1 MPDALATATC
11 GVISTAPH
19 EPHEPPRPS
28 LSLNYKVF
36 NDAVHGHMELHPLII
51 AVIDT
56 DQFQRLR
63 NLKQLGVAY
72 LVFPTASHNRFEHS
86 VGVRPPRIW
95 PCRCYDFPRSG

>member
-1 MPDALATATC
+1 MPDTLATAAC

-19 EPHEPPRPS
+19 EPPRPLYPS
-28 LSLNYKVF
+28 LVF